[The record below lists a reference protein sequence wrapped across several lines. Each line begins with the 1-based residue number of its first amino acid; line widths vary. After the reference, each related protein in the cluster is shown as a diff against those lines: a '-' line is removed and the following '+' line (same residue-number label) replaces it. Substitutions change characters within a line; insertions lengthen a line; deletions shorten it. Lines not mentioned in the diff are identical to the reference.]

1 MIYPWHQAAW
11 QALDLANLP
20 HALLIQGMQGIGKTD
35 FALTLAQRLLCESI
49 PTHPHQETSSQLG
62 EQRAKVTAHETQK
75 AECAN
80 QSISTSSTTQGQS
93 VVQES
98 HQACGQCQA
107 CHWFAQS
114 NHPDLMIVRPQSLE
128 NDSTPVVTDEP
139 AKKEK
144 NSSQEIR
151 LEQIHALITF
161 ANVGSH
167 RGNHKVILLYPL
179 EILNIYAANALLKV
193 LEEPPSRVIFILVSH
208 NIERVL
214 PTILS
219 RCQQLRLPMPNPQQA
234 LVWLKE
240 KEVDNALEMLSYAGG
255 SPLQALATSQDQNS
269 RHIYQ
274 LLPEQLGKGK
284 TLPYLDLAE
293 GLHKHNLHWVLQG
306 VQRWAYD
313 LLSIRLTQTVRY
325 YPSHK
330 NILQKIAPLIDLP
343 QLLKFLLYLQTQQKY
358 ITHPLAPKLLL
369 ESTLIEYRHLFNEE
383 PS

>member
-35 FALTLAQRLLCESI
+35 FALTLAQRLLCESMQ
-49 PTHPHQETSSQLG
+49 THPHQEMSSQLG
-62 EQRAKVTAHETQK
+62 EQRTKITTHETQK
-75 AECAN
+75 AECTHE
-80 QSISTSSTTQGQS
+80 SRRTSSAIQGQS
-93 VVQES
+93 VAQGS

-107 CHWFAQS
+107 CRWFAQS
-114 NHPDLMIVRPQSLE
+114 NHPDLMIVRPQNLE
-128 NDSTPVVTDEP
+128 NDSTPVVTDEQT
-139 AKKEK
+139 KKEK

-161 ANVGSH
+161 ANVSSH
-167 RGNHKVILLYPL
+167 RGKYKVIVLYPL
-179 EILNIYAANALLKV
+179 EMLNIYAANALLKV
-193 LEEPPSRVIFILVSH
+193 LEEPPSPVIFILLSH

-219 RCQQLRLPMPNPQQA
+219 RCQQLRLSMPNQQQA
-234 LVWLKE
+234 LVWLKD
-240 KEVDNALEMLSYAGG
+240 KDIDNALEMLSYVGG
-255 SPLQALATSQDQNS
+255 SPLQALAASQDQNN
-269 RHIYQ
+269 RHVYQ

-284 TLPYLDLAE
+284 ALAYLDLAE
-293 GLHKHNLHWVLQG
+293 GLHKHNLHLVLQG

-330 NILQKIAPLIDLP
+330 NILQKIASLVDLS
-343 QLLKFLLYLQTQQKY
+343 QLLKFLLNLQTQQKY

-369 ESTLIEYRHLFNEE
+369 ESTLIEYRNLFNE
-383 PS
+383 

>member
-35 FALTLAQRLLCESI
+35 FALTLAQTLLCESRQA
-49 PTHPHQETSSQLG
+49 HSHQETSSQLG
-62 EQRAKVTAHETQK
+62 EQRAKITAHETQK
-75 AECAN
+75 AKCTHG
-80 QSISTSSTTQGQS
+80 SMSTSNAVQEQS
-93 VVQES
+93 VTKGA

-114 NHPDLMIVRPQSLE
+114 NHPDLMIVRPQNLE
-128 NDSTPVVTDEP
+128 NDSTPVVTDEQT
-139 AKKEK
+139 KKEK

-161 ANVGSH
+161 ANVDSH
-167 RGNHKVILLYPL
+167 RGKHKVIVLYPL
-179 EILNIYAANALLKV
+179 EMLNIYAANALLKV
-193 LEEPPSRVIFILVSH
+193 LEEPPSPVIFILLSH

-219 RCQQLRLPMPNPQQA
+219 RCQQLRLSMPNQQQA
-234 LVWLKE
+234 LVWLKG
-240 KEVDNALEMLSYAGG
+240 KDIDNALEMLSYAGG
-255 SPLQALATSQDQNS
+255 SPLQALAASQDQNN

-284 TLPYLDLAE
+284 ALAYLDLAE
-293 GLHKHNLHWVLQG
+293 GLHKHNLHLVLQG

-330 NILQKIAPLIDLP
+330 NILQKITPLIDLF
-343 QLLKFLLYLQTQQKY
+343 QLLKFLVNLQTQQKH

-369 ESTLIEYRHLFNEE
+369 ESTLIEYRNLFNE
-383 PS
+383 